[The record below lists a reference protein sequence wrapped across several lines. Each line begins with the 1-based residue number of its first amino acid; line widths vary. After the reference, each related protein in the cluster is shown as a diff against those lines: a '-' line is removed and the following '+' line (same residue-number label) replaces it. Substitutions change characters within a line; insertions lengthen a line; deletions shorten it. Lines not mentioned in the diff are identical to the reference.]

1 MVTYL
6 TANLGYSRH
15 AAYLANGAGLIMFCL
30 VGPFAAALSD
40 RIGRRP
46 VMLGSLALFAVLVV
60 PTFLML
66 GQGGAVGTA
75 GMVLFAASF
84 TGVAFLNPVL
94 AAELYPANVR
104 YTSNALG
111 YNVGYALFGGTAP
124 YVSALLV
131 EETGNKLSP
140 AYYVLGV
147 TVLALMLVFLTMRE
161 TFRADTVT
169 GLDTRNLPGK
179 GGHRP
184 LGDPEALS
192 GEKPTAHSNVR
203 R

>member
-6 TANLGYSRH
+6 TANLGYRRE
-15 AAYLANGAGLIMFCL
+15 AAYLVNGAGLIMFCL

-46 VMLGSLALFAVLVV
+46 VMLGSLALFALLAI
-60 PTFLML
+60 PNFLML
-66 GQGGAVGTA
+66 GQGGVLGTV

-94 AAELYPANVR
+94 AAELYPAHVR

-124 YVSALLV
+124 YMSALLV
-131 EETGNKLSP
+131 EATGNKLSP
-140 AYYVLGV
+140 AYYVVGV
-147 TVLALMLVFLTMRE
+147 TVLALVVLFFTMRE
-161 TFRADTVT
+161 TFRADSVT
-169 GLDTRNLPGK
+169 ALDTRVTALDTENVPGK
-179 GGHRP
+179 GQPPAAG
-184 LGDPEALS
+184 
-192 GEKPTAHSNVR
+192 
-203 R
+203 